1 MTVIGFRP
9 SSFKGEQGDT
19 ISGMNI
25 YLTYPL
31 DKGTGQGTER
41 VYLTGAKLNKAG
53 YIPAVGDEVRIEYN
67 RYGKPD
73 GIYPLDEP

>member
-1 MTVIGFRP
+1 MTIIGFRP
-9 SSFKGEQGDT
+9 SSFKGDQGDT

-41 VYLTGAKLNKAG
+41 VFLTDAKLNNAG
-53 YIPAVGDEVRIEYN
+53 YIPAVGDNVRVEYN
-67 RYGKPD
+67 RWGKCS
-73 GIYPLDEP
+73 GIYPEG

>member
-1 MTVIGFRP
+1 MTIIGFRP
-9 SSFKGEQGDT
+9 SSFKGDQGDT

-41 VYLTGAKLNKAG
+41 VFLTDAKLNNVG
-53 YIPAVGDEVRIEYN
+53 YIPAVGDNVRVEYN
-67 RYGKPD
+67 RFGKCA
-73 GIYPLDEP
+73 GIYPVE